1 MIPPQRDSFPGGDP
15 VADQSSSY
23 GQPDDWSRYRSGD
36 AGQQYSGQGA
46 PGQQYYGQ
54 ATASPGLGAP
64 AAPPPGRSST
74 RQSAGQKNFF
84 AALFDF
90 SFTSFINSRVIK
102 ILYVLVVIMTGLG
115 ALVST
120 FAAFKVNAT
129 LGLLTLVIVD
139 PLYIIIVLTLWRV
152 FLEAL
157 IVFFRIGE
165 DVRALRERDEMR

>member
-1 MIPPQRDSFPGGDP
+1 
-15 VADQSSSY
+15 VADQSSY
-23 GQPDDWSRYRSGD
+23 GQPDDWSRYRNGAAD
-36 AGQQYSGQGA
+36 QQYSGQGA

-54 ATASPGLGAP
+54 ATASPGLGGPAGPGLGGP
-64 AAPPPGRSST
+64 AAPPAGRSST

-120 FAAFKVNAT
+120 FAAFKVNGT
-129 LGLLTLVIVD
+129 FGLLTLVIVD

-157 IVFFRIGE
+157 IVFFRMGE
-165 DVRALRERDEMR
+165 DVRALRERGEMH

>member
-1 MIPPQRDSFPGGDP
+1 M
-15 VADQSSSY
+15 ADQSPSY
-23 GQPDDWSRYRSGD
+23 GQPDEWSRYRNGAAD
-36 AGQQYSGQGA
+36 QQYSGQGA
-46 PGQQYYGQ
+46 PGQQYYAQ
-54 ATASPGLGAP
+54 ATASPGLGGP
-64 AAPPPGRSST
+64 AAPPAGHSST

-84 AALFDF
+84 ASLFDF

-102 ILYVLVVIMTGLG
+102 VLYVLVVIMTVLG

-139 PLYIIIVLTLWRV
+139 PLYVIIVLTLWRL

-157 IVFFRIGE
+157 IVFFRMGE
-165 DVRALRERDEMR
+165 DVRALRERGEMH